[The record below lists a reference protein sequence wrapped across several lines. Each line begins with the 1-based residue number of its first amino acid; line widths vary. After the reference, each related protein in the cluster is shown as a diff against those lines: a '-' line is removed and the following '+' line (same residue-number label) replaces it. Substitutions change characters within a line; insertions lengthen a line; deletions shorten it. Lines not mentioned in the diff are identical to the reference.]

1 VFTVPASIV
10 GMPAVSV
17 PVGLDSRNLPV
28 GMHLICDFFEEG
40 KLMGIAR
47 CMQRQ

>member
-1 VFTVPASIV
+1 
-10 GMPAVSV
+10 
-17 PVGLDSRNLPV
+17 V

-47 CMQRQ
+47 HMQRR